1 MTATTSCGR
10 TPPTSMAAYNF
21 AFRLKTLNSFTPY
34 GYTAKI

>member
-1 MTATTSCGR
+1 
-10 TPPTSMAAYNF
+10 MAAYNF